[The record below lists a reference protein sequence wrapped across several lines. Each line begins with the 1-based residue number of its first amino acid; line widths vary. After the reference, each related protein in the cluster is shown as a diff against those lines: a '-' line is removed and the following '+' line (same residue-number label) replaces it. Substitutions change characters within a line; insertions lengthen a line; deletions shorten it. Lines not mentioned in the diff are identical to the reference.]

1 MSTWQIIVSVLIKR
15 LGSMECSIG
24 GGHRMDQFN
33 RKLKKSSRIC
43 QNTTGKKKYINKL
56 QAIKQNTCDKF
67 HQVEVVS
74 ALPSRFM
81 SRNLLEL
88 L

>member
-1 MSTWQIIVSVLIKR
+1 MRKVA
-15 LGSMECSIG
+15 GSAKTQPG
-24 GGHRMDQFN
+24 Q
-33 RKLKKSSRIC
+33 
-43 QNTTGKKKYINKL
+43 KYINKL

-74 ALPSRFM
+74 ALPSVVM
-81 SRNLLEL
+81 GINLLGL